1 MSRSD
6 PRSVGTQPPESVGPV
21 RAIRNFYRR
30 FGRISGR
37 ASPGE
42 FWWIVLWGM
51 LASAAATILL
61 WALGGGELV
70 RLRHQ
75 DPASLNGFG
84 RGFLAVGGLISL
96 IHVIPW
102 LALCV
107 RRLHDVNRSGLWLL
121 AGLIPI
127 AGFIFLLIC
136 AAMPSTPEGARFDRE
151 VAQRGREQ
159 EERRRIRAGF
169 D

>member
-1 MSRSD
+1 
-6 PRSVGTQPPESVGPV
+6 
-21 RAIRNFYRR
+21 
-30 FGRISGR
+30 
-37 ASPGE
+37 
-42 FWWIVLWGM
+42 M

-75 DPASLNGFG
+75 DPESLNGFG
-84 RGFLAVGGLISL
+84 RGFLAVWGLISL

-121 AGLIPI
+121 AGVIPV
-127 AGFIFLLIC
+127 AGFVFLLIC
-136 AAMPSTPEGARFDRE
+136 FVMPSTSEGARFDRE
-151 VAQRGREQ
+151 VAQRRREQ